1 MAVAKRTGPDFL
13 FLANAHSQKFNDLE
27 NGPPEAN
34 VSFINS
40 SNQDWVSVTGECVTS
55 DNSDPRIKEVWS
67 KGTKAWFGD
76 LGDGV
81 HTGGPEDPRMKLI
94 EIRAKRE
101 FGWFIGISDA
111 MDDLL
116 TYYRTDITYWKHEV
130 GSLGFMKEI
139 TGANLLGGVA
149 VTGTLREI
157 TGSEL
162 DEARKNDSSMSK

>member
-55 DNSDPRIKEVWS
+55 DNNDPRIKEVWS

-101 FGWFIGISDA
+101 L
-111 MDDLL
+111 DDLFGMKCFGMGLL
-116 TYYRTDITYWKHEV
+116 TRRTDITYWKHEV
-130 GSLGFMKEI
+130 GAVGFMKEI
-139 TGANLLGGVA
+139 AGANLLGGVA